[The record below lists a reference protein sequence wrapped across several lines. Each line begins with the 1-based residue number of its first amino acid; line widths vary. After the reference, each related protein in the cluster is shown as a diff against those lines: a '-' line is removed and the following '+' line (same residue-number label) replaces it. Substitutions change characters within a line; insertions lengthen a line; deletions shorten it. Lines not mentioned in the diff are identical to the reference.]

1 MEWNVP
7 AAARLDQQKP
17 QENYDLSDLYDIT
30 AKICRT
36 HKFRRCAYRLCLGL
50 VTPYPDNLPDM
61 TGAVGPIHDEGF
73 PPLHPETPRKTGRI
87 GRVLEAADLDREVRA
102 DRLCR

>member
-17 QENYDLSDLYDIT
+17 QENYDLSDFYDIT

-50 VTPYPDNLPDM
+50 VTPYSDNLPDM

-73 PPLHPETPRKTGRI
+73 PPLYPETPHKTSRI

-102 DRLCR
+102 SRLCR